1 MISFAASP
9 SGSSSALP
17 HGLSSPSCGRNSWS
31 FSMGPIAMGI
41 AEYFASEP
49 LEWKPL
55 QLDDETF
62 QMLCAVGYNNDGE
75 CEY

>member
-1 MISFAASP
+1 
-9 SGSSSALP
+9 
-17 HGLSSPSCGRNSWS
+17 
-31 FSMGPIAMGI
+31 MGPIAMGI